1 MSQQQHILVVDDMV
15 TSTKMMTVMLRRAN
29 YQVTAFNKPMEA
41 LEWLK
46 VPANHPDLIVTD
58 LNMPDVD
65 GIQLVQYTRKMEGLA
80 TIPILILSAETDKNR
95 VLASLKAGANDYMLK
110 PVRGPDLVQRVE
122 KLLSSVSADAPG
134 QSAGQSVA
142 VAVFSFRGGVGTTS
156 VAVNLAMA
164 FRQLWGK
171 ETVLF
176 DLSSQN
182 AHAALWLGLK
192 AEKTL
197 ANFTASNPPN
207 LSDADVN
214 SLLLA
219 HDSGLKV
226 LPAPAFAYDSAKI
239 TDALVAQAWA
249 HLKKMFSFVVVDAGS
264 SVTPAAYAAMTRC
277 KKTILLIAPEK
288 GSVVA
293 AKNAISLATQLKYDA
308 SNILPV
314 VNKLVAEGGLS
325 DKAVASAV
333 GREIETVI
341 PHDAVGF
348 VEAINSGTP
357 FIESNPMAEASMAIA
372 KLAYKLSP
380 DGLKLDVPEDASVL
394 LKEVQKQMA

>member
-1 MSQQQHILVVDDMV
+1 MSQQQHILLVDDMV
-15 TSTKMMTVMLRRAN
+15 TSTKMMSVMLRRAN

-46 VPANHPDLIVTD
+46 IPANHPDLIVTD

-65 GIQLVQYTRKMEGLA
+65 GIQLVQYARKMEGIA
-80 TIPILILSAETDKNR
+80 TVPILILSAETDKNR

-122 KLLSSVSADAPG
+122 KLLSNVSSDAPG
-134 QSAGQSVA
+134 QSAAKSVA
-142 VAVFSFRGGVGTTS
+142 IAVFSFRGGVGTTS
-156 VAVNLAMA
+156 VAVNLALA

-171 ETVLF
+171 ETALF
-176 DLSSQN
+176 DLSPQN
-182 AHAALWLGLK
+182 AHAALWLGLQ
-192 AEKTL
+192 AEKSL
-197 ANFTASNPPN
+197 ANFAASNPPN
-207 LSDADVN
+207 LSDADVE
-214 SLLLA
+214 SLLLT
-219 HDSGLKV
+219 HSSGLKV
-226 LPAPAFAYDSAKI
+226 LPAPTFAYDSAKI
-239 TDALVAQAWA
+239 TDALVAQTWG
-249 HLKKMFSFVVVDAGS
+249 HLKKHFSFVVVDAGS
-264 SVTPAAYAAMTRC
+264 SITPAAYAAMTRC
-277 KKTILLIAPEK
+277 KKTVLLVAPEK

-293 AKNAISLATQLKYDA
+293 AKNAINLAAQLKYDV

-314 VNKLVAEGGLS
+314 LNKLVADGGLS
-325 DKAVASAV
+325 QKAVDDAI
-333 GREIETVI
+333 GRQITAVI

-357 FIESNPMAEASMAIA
+357 LIEANPMAEASMAIA
-372 KLAYKLSP
+372 KLAYNLSP